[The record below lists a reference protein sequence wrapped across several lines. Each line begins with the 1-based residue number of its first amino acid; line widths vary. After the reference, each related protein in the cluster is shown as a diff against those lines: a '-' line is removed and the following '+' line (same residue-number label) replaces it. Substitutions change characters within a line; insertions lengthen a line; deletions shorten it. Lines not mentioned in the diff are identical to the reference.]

1 VLPEAAEI
9 LVLVAAA
16 LVFAFVFAPAAIPRR
31 SLVIQGGAGV
41 AASAAIALVPTL
53 DLALLILLALGTFDA
68 AMGGLPTFAVRMRAP
83 VVAVGI
89 LALALVFVRVEG
101 PDVLGRFASV
111 GLVAGLAAAIGL
123 LPYVHPFEADE
134 ATPASPVVWL
144 VFVGPLL
151 VAVLVARAQGLIS
164 VDAGEAFAAMLIGVG
179 LLNMAWGAIAS
190 WFTASDD
197 AAWRYSFLADWGLVL
212 CGFGLALIDGRRA
225 ALLVLFSI
233 VICRLP
239 LYLVARVPAGRRPP
253 TAGPLNLVV
262 AAALAG
268 SAPFVGFA
276 ARVLVLRGATQLFWP
291 LALALAVAMLLWLPG
306 SLRLGRSL
314 GVPRGRQ
321 ALGVA
326 LVLAVNVAAGL
337 YPLPL
342 LAVAGL

>member
-1 VLPEAAEI
+1 VLPESEE
-9 LVLVAAA
+9 LLTLVAVGF
-16 LVFAFVFAPAAIPRR
+16 VFAFVFAPTAITRR
-31 SLVIQGGAGV
+31 HLVLQGGAGV
-41 AASAAIALVPTL
+41 LAGAAIAVVPTL
-53 DLALLILLALGTFDA
+53 DLALLVLLALGTLDA
-68 AMGGLPTFAVRMRAP
+68 AAGGWKPFAVRMRAP

-101 PDVLGRFASV
+101 PEVLARFAAV
-111 GLVAGLAAAIGL
+111 GLVAGMAAAIGL
-123 LPYVHPFEADE
+123 LPFIHPFEADE
-134 ATPASPVVWL
+134 AAPASPLVWT

-151 VAVLVARAQGLIS
+151 AVVLVARSQSLIP
-164 VDAGEAFAAMLIGVG
+164 VEAGEAFSAMLIGVG
-179 LLNMAWGAIAS
+179 LLNMTWGSIAAWFAVNNE
-190 WFTASDD
+190 

-212 CGFGLALIDGRRA
+212 CGFGLTLLDGRSA
-225 ALLVLFSI
+225 ALLVLFSL

-239 LYLVARVPAGRRPP
+239 LYLVAREPVASRPR
-253 TAGPLNLVV
+253 TEGPLNLLV

-276 ARVLVLRGATQLFWP
+276 ARVLLLRGATQLFWP
-291 LALALAVAMLLWLPG
+291 LAFALAVAMLLWLPG

-326 LVLAVNVAAGL
+326 IVLAVNVAAGL

-342 LAVAGL
+342 LTVAGL